1 MASSVEVHS
10 GQIADGYERA
20 LLAGLMWDPE
30 HPLPP
35 LLADEF
41 FLERHR
47 VLWTAMSELVDL
59 GVGHALPAVTEHLRQ
74 QARLEEAGGLGGI
87 VTLFEEGWL
96 AIPSLLTGYAEPIR
110 AAATAR
116 AVRRLGEELAGTGM
130 PAREIQDRLDA
141 LPAPVSLASPRDR
154 WREVQARWGKSGL
167 QIGLP
172 DVDRKLGGLFPG
184 DLVVVGGRTSHGK
197 ALALETLL
205 PTPVGWTTMGE
216 VQVGDRLIGADGFPS
231 EVIYASPV
239 LHGRRCYKVA
249 FSDGSTI
256 VADAEHQWL
265 TWTRAARRS
274 QLITASPA
282 RNSPLSRD
290 QRHKAVRPGLVTTE
304 EIAASLRHLAR
315 WNHSISVC
323 APLQAPEAR
332 LPVNPYVLGVW
343 LGDGTTA
350 SGRITSADSDLV
362 AAVEATGQA
371 VRRHHDPLSFGLPG
385 LQAKLRVL
393 GVLGRKHIPA
403 LYLRSAESQ
412 RRAVLAGL
420 LDTDGTVLTEGAVG
434 LDVTCRELAET
445 ARELICSLGY
455 RCTMSTRRVRGRSL
469 ETSTCYRLRFATS
482 DKVFTLLRKARTLE
496 GRRASH
502 YVQHRTDRRMIV
514 AMTPISSVPVRCV
527 QVSATDGLYLAGR
540 SWIPTHNTATLV
552 SMALHAAV
560 QEGFAVAYLTLEMS
574 AAAVF
579 RRFLGARARLRL
591 VALRGGAL
599 GASEFELADQ
609 TAEWLSTQP
618 VAILDAA
625 DLRGKGADRLLLAA
639 GAAEAPVV
647 VIDHLQEVVTEAGE
661 SRAYELGRFVGGL
674 KDVAIRRGKVIFL
687 AAQLLRQAD
696 ERKGPALA
704 SLKESGGIEE
714 KADVVLL
721 LDYPIKRG
729 VKDAG
734 EEDLIVY
741 VAKNR
746 DGPTGRVRVRIL
758 PEYGL
763 VLPLG
768 RQPGEEPAW
777 VRSGSETD

>member
-10 GQIADGYERA
+10 DQIADGYERA

-30 HPLPP
+30 HSLPP

-47 VLWTAMSELVDL
+47 TLWTAMSELVDL

-74 QARLEEAGGLGGI
+74 QGRLEEAGGLVGL

-96 AIPSLLTGYAEPIR
+96 AIPSLLTGYAERIR

-116 AVRRLGEELAGTGM
+116 AVRRLGEELAATGM
-130 PAREIQDRLDA
+130 PAGEIQDRLDA

-197 ALALETLL
+197 T
-205 PTPVGWTTMGE
+205 
-216 VQVGDRLIGADGFPS
+216 
-231 EVIYASPV
+231 
-239 LHGRRCYKVA
+239 
-249 FSDGSTI
+249 
-256 VADAEHQWL
+256 
-265 TWTRAARRS
+265 AA
-274 QLITASPA
+274 
-282 RNSPLSRD
+282 
-290 QRHKAVRPGLVTTE
+290 
-304 EIAASLRHLAR
+304 
-315 WNHSISVC
+315 
-323 APLQAPEAR
+323 
-332 LPVNPYVLGVW
+332 
-343 LGDGTTA
+343 
-350 SGRITSADSDLV
+350 
-362 AAVEATGQA
+362 
-371 VRRHHDPLSFGLPG
+371 
-385 LQAKLRVL
+385 
-393 GVLGRKHIPA
+393 
-403 LYLRSAESQ
+403 
-412 RRAVLAGL
+412 
-420 LDTDGTVLTEGAVG
+420 
-434 LDVTCRELAET
+434 
-445 ARELICSLGY
+445 
-455 RCTMSTRRVRGRSL
+455 
-469 ETSTCYRLRFATS
+469 
-482 DKVFTLLRKARTLE
+482 
-496 GRRASH
+496 
-502 YVQHRTDRRMIV
+502 
-514 AMTPISSVPVRCV
+514 
-527 QVSATDGLYLAGR
+527 
-540 SWIPTHNTATLV
+540 LV
-552 SMALHAAV
+552 SMALHAVV

-574 AAAVF
+574 AAAIF
-579 RRFLGARARLRL
+579 RRFLGARAHLRL

-599 GASEFELADQ
+599 GPSEFELADQ
-609 TAEWLSTQP
+609 TAEWLSQQP
-618 VAILDAA
+618 IAILDAA

-639 GAAEAPVV
+639 GAAEAPVI

-696 ERKGPALA
+696 ERRGPALA

-729 VKDAG
+729 VKNAG

-746 DGPTGRVRVRIL
+746 DGGTGRVRARIL
-758 PEYGL
+758 AEYGL

>member
-1 MASSVEVHS
+1 MASSGDLRPDEL
-10 GQIADGYERA
+10 ADGYERA
-20 LLAGLMWDPE
+20 LLAGLVWDPE
-30 HPLPP
+30 HTLPP

-47 VLWTAMSELVDL
+47 VVWTAMGELADL
-59 GVGHALPAVTEHLRQ
+59 GVGRTLLAVIEHLRQ
-74 QARLEEAGGLGGI
+74 QGRLEEVGGLGAL
-87 VTLFEEGWL
+87 VTLIEDGWL
-96 AIPSLLTGYAEPIR
+96 AIPSLLTGYAERIR
-110 AAATAR
+110 AAATKR
-116 AVRRLGEELAGTGM
+116 AVRRLGQELTATGM
-130 PAREIQDRLDA
+130 PGEEIQRWLDA
-141 LPAPVSLASPRDR
+141 RPPPVSLASPRDR

-197 ALALETLL
+197 ALALDTVL
-205 PTPVGWTTMGE
+205 PTPTGWTTMGE
-216 VQVGDRLIGADGFPS
+216 IQVGDRLIGADGYPS
-231 EVIYASPV
+231 KVIYASPV
-239 LHGRRCYKVA
+239 FHGRQCYKVT
-249 FSDGSTI
+249 FSDGSGI

-274 QLITASPA
+274 QLVTAS
-282 RNSPLSRD
+282 SPRTSPFSRD
-290 QRHKAVRPGLVTTE
+290 QRHKAARPAVVTTG
-304 EIAASLRHLAR
+304 EIAASLRHLVY

-323 APLQAPEAR
+323 APLQAPEAQ
-332 LPVNPYVLGVW
+332 LLVDPYVLGVW
-343 LGDGTTA
+343 LGDGATA
-350 SGRITSADSDLV
+350 GGRITSADPDLV

-385 LQAKLRVL
+385 LQVKLRAL

-403 LYLRSAESQ
+403 PYLRSSESQ

-434 LDVTCRELAET
+434 LDVTRYELAET

-455 RCTMSTRRVRGRSL
+455 RCTVSTRRVRGRSL

-482 DKVFTLLRKARTLE
+482 DKVFALRRKVCLLE

-502 YVQHRTDRRMIV
+502 YMRHRTDRRTIV
-514 AMTPISSVPVRCV
+514 AVTPIDSVPVRCV
-527 QVSATDGLYLAGR
+527 QVSATDGLYLVGR
-540 SWIPTHNTATLV
+540 SWIPTHNTALLV
-552 SMALHAAV
+552 SIALHASV
-560 QEGFAVAYLTLEMS
+560 QEGFGVAYLTLEMS
-574 AAAVF
+574 AAAIF

-609 TAEWLSTQP
+609 TAEWLTRQP
-618 VAILDAA
+618 LAILDTS
-625 DLRGKGADRLLLAA
+625 DLGGKGADRLLLAA
-639 GAAEAPVV
+639 GATDAPVV
-647 VIDHLQEVVTEAGE
+647 VIDHLQEAVTEPGE

-674 KDVAIRRGKVIFL
+674 KDVAIRRGKVILL

-696 ERKGPALA
+696 ERRGPALA

-721 LDYPIKRG
+721 LDYPVKRG
-729 VKDAG
+729 AKDAG
-734 EEDLIVY
+734 PEDLVVY

-746 DGPTGRVRVRIL
+746 DGGTGRVPVRIL

-763 VLPLG
+763 VLPPA
-768 RQPGEEPAW
+768 RQPGEDPEW
-777 VRSGSETD
+777 VRSESP